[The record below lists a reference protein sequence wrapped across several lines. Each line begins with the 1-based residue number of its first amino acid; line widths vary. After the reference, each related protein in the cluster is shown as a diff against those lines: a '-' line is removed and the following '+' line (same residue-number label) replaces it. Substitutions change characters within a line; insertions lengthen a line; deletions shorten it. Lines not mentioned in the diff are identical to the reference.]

1 MISLDPRSQLAQL
14 IESRKEGYAA
24 LSRMLGRN
32 AAYIQQHLKYGR
44 PARLSERDRRA
55 LADHFGVDEAVL
67 DGRQALP
74 PSRVAPA
81 LPAGSDLVLIAKLD
95 VKASAGHGAFADIET
110 RLDRYG
116 FDRAWLKRMSGGDI
130 ENLSIVRVSGDSMA
144 PTLQDGDDILVDRS
158 PESAKVRDGI
168 YVLLRDETLLVKRVA
183 LEPMSGKFAI
193 SSDNPAYPSWPGCD
207 PREVNILGRVIWS
220 ARRHT

>member
-1 MISLDPRSQLAQL
+1 MISLDPRSQLEQL

-32 AAYIQQHLKYGR
+32 AAYIQQHVKYGR

-55 LADHFGVDEAVL
+55 LADYFGVDEAVL

-74 PSRVAPA
+74 SSRVAPA
-81 LPAGSDLVLIAKLD
+81 MPARPDLVSVPKLD
-95 VKASAGHGAFADIET
+95 VKASAGHGAFADTET
-110 RLDRYG
+110 RLGQYG
-116 FDRAWLKRMSGGDI
+116 FDRAWLKRMSSGNPD
-130 ENLSIVRVSGDSMA
+130 NLSIVRVSGDSMA
-144 PTLQDGDDILVDRS
+144 PTLQDGDDILIDQS

-183 LEPMSGKFAI
+183 LEPMSGKLAI
-193 SSDNPAYPSWPGCD
+193 CSDNPAYPSWSGCD

-220 ARRHT
+220 TRRHA